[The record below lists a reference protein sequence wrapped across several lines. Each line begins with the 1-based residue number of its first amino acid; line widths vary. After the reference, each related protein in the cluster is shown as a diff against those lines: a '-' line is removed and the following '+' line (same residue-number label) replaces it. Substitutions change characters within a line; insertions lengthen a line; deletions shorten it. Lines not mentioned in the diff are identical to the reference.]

1 MLFLMKVYSSLARSR
16 RAFTLIELLTVIAI
30 IGILA
35 AILIPVVGKVRES
48 AKLTITASNLR
59 QIGTGIALYM
69 NDNGDILPGRSG
81 TNRDRGLRPAVTATY
96 WNDSN
101 NTDSHSGR
109 LEFHIGPYLQEER
122 RGGNTIETILD
133 PYTRSLA
140 TNPPGVNMTI
150 WVINH
155 RLTPA
160 GYPQLTS
167 DLFPFGNAT
176 SFPPVSYGNFGTVL
190 NPTVTWAVISADQ
203 KLPETSLHT
212 AGTFGSSPKD
222 PIAGS
227 FRHALFFDWSV
238 GRVPVSADLRTEV
251 TQR

>member
-1 MLFLMKVYSSLARSR
+1 MIHYSSSPRSR
-16 RAFTLIELLTVIAI
+16 QAFTLIELLTVIAI

-35 AILIPVVGKVRES
+35 AILIPVVGRVRES

-69 NDNGDILPGRSG
+69 TENGDELPGRSG
-81 TNRDRGLRPAVTATY
+81 TNRDRGLRPGVTPTY
-96 WNDSN
+96 WTDN
-101 NTDSHSGR
+101 NNVDTHSAR
-109 LEFHIGPYLQEER
+109 LEFHIGRYLQEER

-133 PYTRSLA
+133 PFTRSLA

-160 GYPQLTS
+160 GYPQLDG
-167 DLFPFGNAT
+167 DLFPFGNAA
-176 SFPPVSYGNFGTVL
+176 SLPPASFGTFATLL

-212 AGTFGSSPKD
+212 SGSFGSSPRE

-227 FRHALFFDWSV
+227 FRYALFFDWSV
-238 GRVPVSADLRTEV
+238 GRVPVSTDLRTEV
-251 TQR
+251 SRR